1 MSIGA
6 THNDRWALVHF
17 SWPVPLRREVQ
28 IRCFFLK
35 TARNTEL
42 STAAQPWSRFMY
54 LGTTVM
60 HLSNESL
67 LVIIVVGIIA
77 GWLAGRVTEGGGFG
91 FNWRSD
97 SRPDRCIYWRLA
109 ATATWYPPRRW
120 HYCSNHQRIYRC
132 RRTPADPSARW
143 RLGLQTPLALALVQ
157 SAICARSRR
166 VRGRSVVTQS
176 LPGRVLI
183 GCAPPRVGHEILSFP
198 PFITNTL
205 RLSK

>member
-42 STAAQPWSRFMY
+42 STAAQPWSRFRD

-60 HLSNESL
+60 HLCSESL
-67 LVIIVVGIIA
+67 LVIIVVGIMA
-77 GWLAGRVTEGGGFG
+77 GWPSNGGWRVWV
-91 FNWRSD
+91 NWRSD

-109 ATATWYPPRRW
+109 ATATSYPPRRW

-143 RLGLQTPLALALVQ
+143 RWLGL
-157 SAICARSRR
+157 
-166 VRGRSVVTQS
+166 
-176 LPGRVLI
+176 
-183 GCAPPRVGHEILSFP
+183 
-198 PFITNTL
+198 
-205 RLSK
+205 